1 MRRILAA
8 SILMSPLFI
17 SAAALASQPV
27 TDDTASTP
35 TRPLSTGVKP
45 AHVISTANVD
55 LTPAAIETL
64 PYGAEVVLKLNVDEK
79 GQPQDIQ
86 VVKSPSHYL
95 DGPVADAVKQYRFSP
110 ASLDNQPVVTP
121 MTLTVVVQH

>member
-8 SILMSPLFI
+8 TVLMSPLFI

-27 TDDTASTP
+27 TDDTAATP
-35 TRPLSTGVKP
+35 TRQLSTGIKP
-45 AHVISTANVD
+45 AHVIATTDVQ
-55 LTPAAIETL
+55 LTPAALETL

-79 GQPQDIQ
+79 GQPQDIE

-95 DGPVADAVKQYRFSP
+95 DAPVAEAVKQYRFSP
-110 ASLDNQPVVTP
+110 ATLDHQPVVTP

>member
-55 LTPAAIETL
+55 LTPAALETL

>member
-8 SILMSPLFI
+8 SILLSPLFI

>member
-8 SILMSPLFI
+8 SILLSPLFI

-35 TRPLSTGVKP
+35 TRPLSTGIKP
-45 AHVISTANVD
+45 AHVISTTDVN
-55 LTPAAIETL
+55 LTPAALETL

-95 DGPVADAVKQYRFSP
+95 DGPVADAVREYRFRP
-110 ASLDNQPVVTP
+110 ATLDNQPVKTP
-121 MTLTVVVQH
+121 MTLTVEVQH